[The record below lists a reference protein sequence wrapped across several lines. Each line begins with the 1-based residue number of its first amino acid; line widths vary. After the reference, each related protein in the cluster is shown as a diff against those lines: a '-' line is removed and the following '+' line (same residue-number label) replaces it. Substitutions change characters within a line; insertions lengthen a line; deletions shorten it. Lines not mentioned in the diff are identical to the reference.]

1 MEAAVATTFNVQFV
15 MSGNQLEMRPLAP
28 AGGAASVLPSDR
40 FPTLREME
48 QEYIQRVMTHV
59 GGNRSQAARMLGI
72 DRVSL
77 WRKLKQVDESVCT
90 VNS

>member
-15 MSGNQLEMRPLAP
+15 MNGNQLEVRPLVST
-28 AGGAASVLPSDR
+28 AGAVPVVPVDR
-40 FPTLREME
+40 FPTLRELE
-48 QEYIQRVMTHV
+48 QEYIQKVMTHV
-59 GGNRSQAARMLGI
+59 GGNRSRAARMLGI

-77 WRKLKQVDESVCT
+77 WRKLKQIDEGACM